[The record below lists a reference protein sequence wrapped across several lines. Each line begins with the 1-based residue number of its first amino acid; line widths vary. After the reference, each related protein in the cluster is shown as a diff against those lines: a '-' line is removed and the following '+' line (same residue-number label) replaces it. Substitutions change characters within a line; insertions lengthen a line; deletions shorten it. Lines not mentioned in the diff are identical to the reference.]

1 MGCYEF
7 DILDVRIRPMEISD
21 LDQVMYIEESV
32 FVFPWQKRGFEA
44 EILRNEFAHYFV
56 ASVQGKLIGY
66 AGIWIVL
73 DQAHLTTLAVDRAC
87 QCRGVGALLMKH
99 LLSRAAF
106 EGTVRMSLEVRP
118 SNRSARTLYH
128 RFGFVALG
136 RRKHYY
142 HDEDAIIMVN
152 EHVIDKARL

>member
-1 MGCYEF
+1 M
-7 DILDVRIRPMEISD
+7 
-21 LDQVMYIEESV
+21 
-32 FVFPWQKRGFEA
+32 
-44 EILRNEFAHYFV
+44 
-56 ASVQGKLIGY
+56 IGY

-73 DQAHLTTLAVDRAC
+73 DQAHLTTLAVQDLPV
-87 QCRGVGALLMKH
+87 QGVGTLLMKH

-118 SNRSARTLYH
+118 SNRSARMLYR

-142 HDEDAIIMVN
+142 RDEDAIVMVN
-152 EHVIDKARL
+152 EHVGDRARL

>member
-1 MGCYEF
+1 MGRFEF
-7 DILDVRIRPMEISD
+7 DIHDVQIRPMEVSD
-21 LDQVMYIEESV
+21 LDTVMHIEESV
-32 FVFPWQKRGFEA
+32 FVFPWQRRGFEA
-44 EILRNEFAHYFV
+44 EILRNEFARYFV
-56 ASVQGKLIGY
+56 ASIHGRLIGY

-73 DQAHLTTLAVDRAC
+73 DQAHLTTLAVDRTC
-87 QCRGVGALLMKH
+87 QCRGVGTLLMKH

-118 SNRSARTLYH
+118 SNRSARMLYR

-142 HDEDAIIMVN
+142 RDEDAIVMVN
-152 EHVIDKARL
+152 EHVGDRARL